1 MINIPHSL
9 LTAVIGVLT
18 GQRIDESVQHPMID
32 VDGQMKHRHNSLGQ
46 PIHHTDEGIKNF
58 HRWFGDSKTVDEH
71 GRPLVV
77 YHGTP
82 HYGFDAFDLSK
93 FGERDRGDFGKGV
106 YFSGNKIV
114 ASSYESPGYFNKPG
128 SGDKTYSVYLKMES
142 PLLHSNRRGAPDWID
157 REKHDSVWI
166 HSDRYDELPIQ
177 HHKNIS
183 ELVVLHPHQIKS
195 VDNSGAFSHP
205 TKITESEDYREEHPM
220 IDVDG
225 AQKHRLNSLG
235 QSIHH
240 TDEGI
245 RNFHRWFGDSKAVD
259 EHGRPQV
266 LYHGTTEDFDA
277 FDNTKT
283 GKNDRGLWG
292 RGHYFSTSIANAN
305 SYALR
310 QGDAAHV
317 MPTYVSL
324 KSPLILKTSKDLVT
338 RMPDGT
344 NYRELVGENLDGSK
358 IKNIALS
365 NGHDGVIQ
373 VKPDGTIGDLVA
385 YDPHQIK
392 SAIGNTG
399 AFSHPTKIT
408 ESEDYRE
415 QHTSPGP
422 DTGSPAH
429 DLTKG
434 AYPEDFYSSKGHQ
447 YYGDGRSDDK
457 IVHSHLKSLRNRPE
471 ADVKIYRAV
480 PNKDEIKD
488 INPGDWV
495 TTNLEYAKDHG
506 ELTFDNHK
514 ILTKNVKAKE
524 LFTDGS
530 SYHEFGYHPVKQQHT
545 MTDSVRQAYINMSNE

>member
-1 MINIPHSL
+1 MIKDIPNSL
-9 LTAVIGVLT
+9 LEAARQVL
-18 GQRIDESVQHPMID
+18 
-32 VDGQMKHRHNSLGQ
+32 
-46 PIHHTDEGIKNF
+46 
-58 HRWFGDSKTVDEH
+58 
-71 GRPLVV
+71 
-77 YHGTP
+77 
-82 HYGFDAFDLSK
+82 
-93 FGERDRGDFGKGV
+93 
-106 YFSGNKIV
+106 
-114 ASSYESPGYFNKPG
+114 
-128 SGDKTYSVYLKMES
+128 
-142 PLLHSNRRGAPDWID
+142 
-157 REKHDSVWI
+157 
-166 HSDRYDELPIQ
+166 
-177 HHKNIS
+177 
-183 ELVVLHPHQIKS
+183 
-195 VDNSGAFSHP
+195 SGAQ
-205 TKITESEDYREEHPM
+205 HPM

-225 AQKHRLNSLG
+225 AQKHRHNSLG
-235 QSIHH
+235 QPIHH

-266 LYHGTTEDFDA
+266 LYHGTTDDFDA

-344 NYRELVGENLDGSK
+344 NYRELVGGNLDGSK

-385 YDPHQIK
+385 YDHHQIK

-415 QHTSPGP
+415 EHTSPDP
-422 DTGSPAH
+422 ETGSPAH
-429 DLTKG
+429 DLSRN

-447 YYGDGRSDDK
+447 YYGGFDAEDK
-457 IVHSHLKSLRNRPE
+457 IVHSYLRSIRNRPDAE
-471 ADVKIYRAV
+471 VKIYRAV

-495 TTNLEYAKDHG
+495 AISHNYAKDHG
-506 ELTFDNHK
+506 ELRFGDDHK
-514 ILTKNVKAKE
+514 ILTKTVKAKE
-524 LFTDGS
+524 LFASGD
-530 SYHEFGYHPVKQQHT
+530 SYHEFGYHPVKQQHYT
-545 MTDSVRQAYINMSNE
+545 MSDSVRKAYMNMQND